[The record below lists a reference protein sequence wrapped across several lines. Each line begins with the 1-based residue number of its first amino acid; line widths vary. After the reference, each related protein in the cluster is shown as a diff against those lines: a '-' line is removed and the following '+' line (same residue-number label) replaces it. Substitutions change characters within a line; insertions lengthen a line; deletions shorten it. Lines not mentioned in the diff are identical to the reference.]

1 MAMSDLEI
9 FQNGTSLHPDN
20 AGEPVYQIGKKNAEG
35 GYDVVVF
42 DGMSKKE
49 AEARLAEMQPKP
61 PKAKPV
67 EKPAVKP
74 VAKPAVKPAAKKK
87 QASKPA
93 PKKQVS
99 KPAPKKAKAKKKPS
113 RKR

>member
-1 MAMSDLEI
+1 MSDLEI

-74 VAKPAVKPAAKKK
+74 VAKPEVKPAAKKK

>member
-1 MAMSDLEI
+1 MSDLEI

-49 AEARLAEMQPKP
+49 AEAKLAEMQPKP
-61 PKAKPV
+61 PKAKPA
-67 EKPAVKP
+67 EKP
-74 VAKPAVKPAAKKK
+74 VAKPAVKPAAKKM

>member
-1 MAMSDLEI
+1 MSDLEI

-49 AEARLAEMQPKP
+49 AEAKLAEMQPKP
-61 PKAKPV
+61 PK
-67 EKPAVKP
+67 
-74 VAKPAVKPAAKKK
+74 AKPAVKPAAKKK

>member
-1 MAMSDLEI
+1 MSDLEI

-67 EKPAVKP
+67 EKP
-74 VAKPAVKPAAKKK
+74 VAKPEVKPAAKKK

-99 KPAPKKAKAKKKPS
+99 KPAPKKTKAKKKPS

>member
-1 MAMSDLEI
+1 MSDLEI

-74 VAKPAVKPAAKKK
+74 AAKKK

>member
-49 AEARLAEMQPKP
+49 AEAKLAEMQPKP
-61 PKAKPV
+61 PKEKPVKKPV
-67 EKPAVKP
+67 EQPTKKPP
-74 VAKPAVKPAAKKK
+74 AKPTVKKK
-87 QASKPA
+87 VP
-93 PKKQVS
+93 VRDVV
-99 KPAPKKAKAKKKPS
+99 KKKVN
-113 RKR
+113 KKKVVKKKKKKK